1 MVVGEPIMP
10 PELPTSLVPR
20 AEVDAL
26 TEHLR
31 EEIQQVFDE
40 AWEVRDG

>member
-10 PELPTSLVPR
+10 PELRDGSVVPR

-26 TEHLR
+26 TADLHEA
-31 EEIQQVFDE
+31 IQQVFDE
-40 AWEVRDG
+40 A